1 MQATGSYARGV
12 AVERLKHIPGFNIDR
27 VAAAAGNDP
36 EVLRLENLDT
46 DIPPPEAAME
56 ATRTAIGTD
65 EANSWLPFTG
75 RDDLKETVAAYIERR
90 GGPRYDGRREI
101 VITSGEGDALL
112 DALFCMTDPGD
123 EVVLTDPTYAG
134 MLNRVRLVGAVP
146 RLVQLRVVDGE
157 WRLDLDELRSAVSTR
172 TRVVFVNNAS
182 FPSGWVASGEEWDV
196 IGDLCRERDLWLLYW
211 AGYEGVLFDDRPV
224 RHPAVL
230 PGMRERTVVVGG
242 PTFEQRMIAWR
253 IGWVVAPGD
262 LVNDVSRVQIYN
274 GLVSSGFA
282 QIGTRVALG
291 LPDDHIGAANVE
303 YQRRRDETLRQLE
316 GLPVVRPAGGWS
328 LLLDVAELGLD
339 CAEVSDRLLEQ
350 KVAATPMRGWGGEV
364 ADRHVRFVFS
374 NEPAERLEL
383 LGGRLHAALAAAE
396 RRS

>member
-1 MQATGSYARGV
+1 V

-27 VAAAAGNDP
+27 VAAAAGEDP

-46 DIPPPEAAME
+46 DIPPPEAAMA
-56 ATRTAIGTD
+56 ATRAAIGTD

-75 RDDLKETVAAYIERR
+75 RDDLKEAVAAYIERR

-101 VITSGEGDALL
+101 VITSGEGDAML
-112 DALFCMTDPGD
+112 DALFCLTDPGD

-146 RLVQLRVVDGE
+146 RLVSLRVVKGE
-157 WRLDLDELRSAVSTR
+157 WRLDLDELRSAVSGM

-182 FPSGWVASGEEWDV
+182 FPSGWVASGEEWAA
-196 IGDLCRERDLWLLYW
+196 IADLCRQCDLWLLYW
-211 AGYEGVLFDDRPV
+211 AGYEGVLFDDRAV

-230 PGMRERTVVVGG
+230 DEMRERTVVVGG

-274 GLVSSGFA
+274 GLVPSGFA
-282 QIGTRVALG
+282 QIGTQVALG
-291 LPDDHIGAANVE
+291 LPDDHIAAANLE

-316 GLPVVRPAGGWS
+316 GLPAVRPAGG
-328 LLLDVAELGLD
+328 
-339 CAEVSDRLLEQ
+339 
-350 KVAATPMRGWGGEV
+350 
-364 ADRHVRFVFS
+364 
-374 NEPAERLEL
+374 
-383 LGGRLHAALAAAE
+383 
-396 RRS
+396 